1 MPMDKKYLI
10 KMLLINSAWILWI
23 ALSVFFGY
31 LIADACFPDNI
42 ATFIPFSLI
51 FLVLGG
57 GVAYAVYRIFFK
69 KKGSGGAQNNGG
81 VLGGEKESGAHD
93 ECVDSISGGDSA
105 NDDDRS
111 GDISAIGKSD
121 DCNAGTGKAVPAADN
136 AEAAED
142 NVGQSVAPKDIAD
155 SKN

>member
-1 MPMDKKYLI
+1 MDKKYLI

-31 LIADACFPDNI
+31 LIADAYFPDNM

-51 FLVLGG
+51 FLVFGG

-69 KKGSGGAQNNGG
+69 KKGSGGAQSNGG
-81 VLGGEKESGAHD
+81 VLEGEKESGAHN
-93 ECVDSISGGDSA
+93 ECVDSISGVDA
-105 NDDDRS
+105 ENDDDRS
-111 GDISAIGKSD
+111 GDISAIVKSD
-121 DCNAGTGKAVPAADN
+121 DCNAGKDKTVPADNN

-142 NVGQSVAPKDIAD
+142 NVGQSGAPKDIAD
-155 SKN
+155 SKNE

>member
-1 MPMDKKYLI
+1 
-10 KMLLINSAWILWI
+10 MLLINSAWILWI

-31 LIADACFPDNI
+31 LIADAYFPDNM

-51 FLVLGG
+51 FLVFGG

-81 VLGGEKESGAHD
+81 VLEGEKESGDA
-93 ECVDSISGGDSA
+93 E

-111 GDISAIGKSD
+111 GDISAVGKSD
-121 DCNAGTGKAVPAADN
+121 DSNADKDKAVPADNN

-155 SKN
+155 SKNE

>member
-1 MPMDKKYLI
+1 MDKKYLI

-31 LIADACFPDNI
+31 LIADAYFPDNM

-51 FLVLGG
+51 FLVFGG

-81 VLGGEKESGAHD
+81 VLSFEESGAHD
-93 ECVDSISGGDSA
+93 ECVDSISGVDA
-105 NDDDRS
+105 VNDDDRS

-121 DCNAGTGKAVPAADN
+121 DCNAGKDKTVPADN
-136 AEAAED
+136 NSEAAED
-142 NVGQSVAPKDIAD
+142 NVGQSVAPKDMSN
-155 SKN
+155 SKNE

>member
-1 MPMDKKYLI
+1 
-10 KMLLINSAWILWI
+10 MLLINSAWILWI

-69 KKGSGGAQNNGG
+69 KKGSGGAQNSGG
-81 VLGGEKESGAHD
+81 VLEGEKESGAHD
-93 ECVDSISGGDSA
+93 ECVDSISGVDA
-105 NDDDRS
+105 ENDDDRS
-111 GDISAIGKSD
+111 GDISSIGKSD
-121 DCNAGTGKAVPAADN
+121 DCNAGKDKAVPADNN

-142 NVGQSVAPKDIAD
+142 NVGQSVAPKDMSN
-155 SKN
+155 SKNE

>member
-1 MPMDKKYLI
+1 MDKKYLI

-31 LIADACFPDNI
+31 LIADAYFPDNM

-51 FLVLGG
+51 FLVFGG

-69 KKGSGGAQNNGG
+69 KK
-81 VLGGEKESGAHD
+81 EESGAHD
-93 ECVDSISGGDSA
+93 ECVDSISGVDA
-105 NDDDRS
+105 ENDDDRS
-111 GDISAIGKSD
+111 GDISAVGKSD
-121 DCNAGTGKAVPAADN
+121 DCNAGKDKTVPADNN

-142 NVGQSVAPKDIAD
+142 NVGQSGALKDIAD
-155 SKN
+155 SKNE

>member
-1 MPMDKKYLI
+1 M
-10 KMLLINSAWILWI
+10 
-23 ALSVFFGY
+23 F
-31 LIADACFPDNI
+31 
-42 ATFIPFSLI
+42 
-51 FLVLGG
+51 GG
-57 GVAYAVYRIFFK
+57 GVAYAVYLIFFK

-81 VLGGEKESGAHD
+81 VLEGEKESGAHD
-93 ECVDSISGGDSA
+93 ECVDSICGVDA
-105 NDDDRS
+105 ENDDDRS

-121 DCNAGTGKAVPAADN
+121 DCNAGKDKTVPADNN

>member
-1 MPMDKKYLI
+1 MDKKYLI

-31 LIADACFPDNI
+31 LIADAYFPDNM

-51 FLVLGG
+51 FLVFGG

-81 VLGGEKESGAHD
+81 VLEGEKESGAHD
-93 ECVDSISGGDSA
+93 ECVDSISGVDA
-105 NDDDRS
+105 VNDDDRS
-111 GDISAIGKSD
+111 GDISSIGKSN
-121 DCNAGTGKAVPAADN
+121 DCNADKDKAVPADNN

-142 NVGQSVAPKDIAD
+142 NVGQSVVLKDIAD
-155 SKN
+155 SKNE